1 MKFYYEVNEG
11 KYITWDQYFSDVVSK
26 IKNGSKRK
34 YDVLILENKSIPER
48 VCENKQ
54 LSMFD

>member
-1 MKFYYEVNEG
+1 MKCYYDVNEG
-11 KYITWDQYFSDVVSK
+11 KYITWDQYFSDIVSK
-26 IKNGSKRK
+26 IKNGSKRQ
-34 YDVLILENKSIPER
+34 YDVLILKNKSIPER